1 MKTILFVCLFCI
13 GIKGTAQ
20 SVVTNWPRVSSVTI
34 TSSAQNYIIL
44 NWIADKE
51 DADLFYEIER
61 STDGE
66 HFKTAA
72 IVLTGFSDKESFR
85 YQFKE
90 KNQGSKVYYRIKQV
104 KQNGSWQ
111 IAAETTL

>member
-1 MKTILFVCLFCI
+1 MKTILFVCLLCI
-13 GIKGTAQ
+13 QVNGSAQ
-20 SVVTNWPRVSSVTI
+20 PALTNWPKVSAVTT
-34 TSSAQNYIIL
+34 TSSAHSYTIL
-44 NWIADKE
+44 NWTADKE
-51 DADLFYEIER
+51 DADLIYEIER

-66 HFKTAA
+66 HFKTVA
-72 IVLTGFSDKESFR
+72 IVFTGFLEKESFR

-90 KNQGSKVYYRIKQV
+90 KKQDNKVYYRIKQI

>member
-20 SVVTNWPRVSSVTI
+20 SVLTNWPKVSSVTI
-34 TSSAQNYIIL
+34 TSSAHNYTIL
-44 NWIADKE
+44 NWTADKE
-51 DADLFYEIER
+51 DADLYYEIER

-66 HFKTAA
+66 HFKTVA
-72 IVLTGFSDKESFR
+72 IVLTGFVEKESFR

-90 KNQGSKVYYRIKQV
+90 KKQDNKVYYRIKQI